1 MNDTAKPTVEI
12 PRWLQIVNSGETD
25 IPLNDL
31 TRQYERI
38 KDEVREAIDRV
49 LPTGRYTL
57 GPHLEQ
63 FEKEFA
69 AYCEADYGIGISS
82 GTAALHLALA
92 ACDVGPGDEVI
103 TVSNTYVATALGI
116 THCGATPVFVD
127 VEPDTYNMD
136 INQVEAKIT
145 PRTKAIM
152 PVHLYGQ
159 CVDMDPLNDLAERH
173 DLRVVVDAAHAH
185 GATYKGRKV
194 GSLGDIACFSFYPGK
209 NLGAYG
215 DGGAIT
221 TSDPEL
227 DDKVRVLRYVGQ
239 HVKFIHEV
247 IGFQERLDPI
257 QAAILSVKLKYLDE
271 ENERRQNWAALYE
284 NAFAGLPIVTP
295 QVADYNRH
303 VYYCYTVLVDET
315 YRDDF
320 LAHLVK
326 RGVGTFVI
334 YPTLVPLQPCY
345 QSLGYREEDFPVS
358 GPQARQL
365 LQLPAYPYMT
375 GEEVERVVDAVGSFF
390 T

>member
-1 MNDTAKPTVEI
+1 MGSASRPAVEV
-12 PRWLQIVNSGETD
+12 PRWLQIASSGDVE

-38 KDEVREAIDRV
+38 KDEVHEAIDRV

-57 GPHLEQ
+57 GPYLEQ
-63 FEKEFA
+63 FEREFA
-69 AYCEADYGIGISS
+69 AYCGTAYCVGISS

-103 TVSNTYVATALGI
+103 TVSNTYVATALAI
-116 THCGATPVFVD
+116 TYCGATPVFVD

-136 INQVEAKIT
+136 ISQVEAKIT
-145 PRTKAIM
+145 SRTKAIL

-159 CVDMDPLNDLAERH
+159 CVDMDPLNEIAERH
-173 DLRVVVDAAHAH
+173 GLRVVVDAAHAH

-194 GSLGDIACFSFYPGK
+194 GSLGHIGCFSFYPGK

-227 DDKVRVLRYVGQ
+227 NDKVRVLRYVGQ
-239 HVKFIHEV
+239 HVKFVHEV
-247 IGFQERLDPI
+247 IGFQERLDPV

-271 ENERRQNWAALYE
+271 ENERRQNWAAIYDD
-284 NAFAGLPIVTP
+284 AFTDLPVVTP
-295 QVADYNRH
+295 KVADFNHH
-303 VYYCYTVLVDET
+303 VYYCYTILVDEAQ
-315 YRDDF
+315 RDDF
-320 LAHLVK
+320 LAHLVG
-326 RGVGTFVI
+326 RGIGTFVI
-334 YPTLVPLQPCY
+334 YPTLVPMQPCY
-345 QSLGYREEDFPVS
+345 RFLDYREEDFPVS
-358 GPQARQL
+358 APQARQL

-375 GEEVERVVDAVGSFF
+375 GEEAERVVDIVSSFF
-390 T
+390 A